1 LNQLAENNNLP
12 TSTDA
17 LRNVLQIFFKRIKLI
32 SVIVGL
38 FAAAGLA
45 IALLTRPVYFASAK
59 VVVEKDFAGEKALL
73 FGITP
78 PNLYSQYD
86 WMRPELETIKSYP
99 VAAQV
104 VTELENVLYRP
115 SDHSTEIDSTTLL
128 AERILSLRRALKLDN
143 DKNSNVIEIGFE
155 HHDPVVAAKVVEEV
169 IKNYI
174 TYRSQVHEEATSY
187 NFFEKQMNITG
198 DKISELEKRLAE
210 FKERQELVSP
220 EEQRKI
226 LVSKLADYNNSLTA
240 VRTKRIGKEAK
251 LSVIQNQLKDDQF
264 INIPVIEA
272 SDSPSREKYIAKLKS
287 DLLEQEVEREQLLL
301 VYTPEYEEVIAVEK
315 KIAATKAKISSE
327 IRQIYDQEMSSVKAL
342 AAEEAELNK
351 AIGDINYEIKKLA
364 QQEYEYNQLNR
375 GIDDNRDIY
384 SMLVK
389 QKEESRISMSKLEK
403 DVTVK
408 VISPAVVPTQPA
420 KPNRKLIV
428 VGLTVFGCV
437 VAFTLSLLM
446 EFFNRTIETPEVL
459 ERSTGLTF
467 LGSVREVRLSV
478 N

>member
-1 LNQLAENNNLP
+1 MNQLAENNIHS

-17 LRNVLQIFFKRIKLI
+17 LSNVLQIFFKRIKLI
-32 SVIVGL
+32 SVIVGSC
-38 FAAAGLA
+38 AAAGLA
-45 IALLTRPVYFASAK
+45 IALLMKPVYFASSK
-59 VVVEKDFAGEKALL
+59 IVVEKDFASEKAML

-78 PNLYSQYD
+78 PNMYSQYD
-86 WMRPELETIKSYP
+86 WMQPELETINSYP

-104 VTELENVLYRP
+104 VTELESALYKP
-115 SDHSTEIDSTTLL
+115 SDHSSEIDSTTLL

-155 HHDPVVAAKVVEEV
+155 HHDPVVAAKVVEKV
-169 IKNYI
+169 LKSYI
-174 TYRSQVHEEATSY
+174 AYRSQVHEEASSY
-187 NFFEKQMNITG
+187 TFFEKQTNITG
-198 DKISELEKRLAE
+198 EKISELEQRLAD
-210 FKERQELVSP
+210 FKKSQELVSP
-220 EEQRKI
+220 QDHQNI
-226 LVSKLADYNNSLTA
+226 LVSKLADYEKSLTV

-251 LSVIQNQLKDDQF
+251 LSVIEGQLKDDQF

-287 DLLEQEVEREQLLL
+287 DLLELEVEREQLLL

-315 KIAATKAKISSE
+315 KIAATRTKISSE

-351 AIGDINYEIKKLA
+351 AIREINHDIKKLA

-403 DVTVK
+403 DVKVK
-408 VISPAVVPTQPA
+408 VISPAVVPAQPD

-428 VGLTVFGCV
+428 LGLTMFGCV
-437 VAFTLSLLM
+437 VAITLSLLM

-467 LGSVREVRLSV
+467 LGSVREVRLNV